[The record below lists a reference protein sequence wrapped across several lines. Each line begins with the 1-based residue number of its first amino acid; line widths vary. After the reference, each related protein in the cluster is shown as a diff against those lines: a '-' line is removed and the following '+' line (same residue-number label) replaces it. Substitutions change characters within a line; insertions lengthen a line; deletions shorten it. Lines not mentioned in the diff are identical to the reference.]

1 MLILI
6 LILLCQSSLQQES
19 KDYAVSEDQEQDPC
33 IYTYEAFQ
41 PNLSSIKEKVAL
53 ITVNRC
59 EQKDQARK
67 REKRKKSK
75 KKKQNKD
82 SKRVLKSL
90 ESGKSK
96 RKKHQTYQNKR
107 KKKKKKK
114 KKKGKKKRSKLK
126 DRRGK
131 VHREFKDWKRFV
143 GTGLESIR
151 ERFGKREDKLLAS
164 LLDGSSKWKKL
175 LKHRKTMDQPQHI
188 SHHLG

>member
-1 MLILI
+1 M
-6 LILLCQSSLQQES
+6 
-19 KDYAVSEDQEQDPC
+19 SEDQEQDPC

-90 ESGKSK
+90 ESGKPK
-96 RKKHQTYQNKR
+96 RKKHQTYQNK
-107 KKKKKKK
+107 KKKMA
-114 KKKGKKKRSKLK
+114 
-126 DRRGK
+126 
-131 VHREFKDWKRFV
+131 RF
-143 GTGLESIR
+143 
-151 ERFGKREDKLLAS
+151 DKAMVS
-164 LLDGSSKWKKL
+164 
-175 LKHRKTMDQPQHI
+175 RCN
-188 SHHLG
+188 

>member
-1 MLILI
+1 MS
-6 LILLCQSSLQQES
+6 QSEEQE
-19 KDYAVSEDQEQDPC
+19 KDPC

-67 REKRKKSK
+67 REKKKKSK
-75 KKKQNKD
+75 KQKQNKD

-114 KKKGKKKRSKLK
+114 KKRKKKRSKLK

>member
-1 MLILI
+1 M
-6 LILLCQSSLQQES
+6 
-19 KDYAVSEDQEQDPC
+19 SEDQEQDPC

-59 EQKDQARK
+59 EQKDQVRK

-96 RKKHQTYQNKR
+96 SKR
-107 KKKKKKK
+107 K
-114 KKKGKKKRSKLK
+114 
-126 DRRGK
+126 
-131 VHREFKDWKRFV
+131 
-143 GTGLESIR
+143 
-151 ERFGKREDKLLAS
+151 
-164 LLDGSSKWKKL
+164 
-175 LKHRKTMDQPQHI
+175 
-188 SHHLG
+188 

>member
-1 MLILI
+1 MLVLI

-19 KDYAVSEDQEQDPC
+19 KDSAVSEEQEQDPC

-59 EQKDQARK
+59 EQKDQVRK

-96 RKKHQTYQNKR
+96 RKKHQTFKRKR
-107 KKKKKKK
+107 KKKQKKKK
-114 KKKGKKKRSKLK
+114 KRSRQK

-131 VHREFKDWKRFV
+131 VHREFQDWKRFV
-143 GTGLESIR
+143 GTGTESIK
-151 ERFGKREDKLLAS
+151 ETFGKRQDKLLAS
-164 LLDGSSKWKKL
+164 LMGGSSKWRKL
-175 LKHRKTMDQPQHI
+175 LKHRRTEDQPQHI

>member
-1 MLILI
+1 M
-6 LILLCQSSLQQES
+6 
-19 KDYAVSEDQEQDPC
+19 SEDREKDPC

-59 EQKDQARK
+59 EQKKQARNRK
-67 REKRKKSK
+67 KRKKSK
-75 KKKQNKD
+75 KNKQNKD

-90 ESGKSK
+90 KSRESKG
-96 RKKHQTYQNKR
+96 KKHQTFQRKR

-114 KKKGKKKRSKLK
+114 RKRKKKRSRLK

-143 GTGLESIR
+143 GTGMESIK
-151 ERFGKREDKLLAS
+151 EKFGKREDKLLAS
-164 LLDGSSKWKKL
+164 LVDGSSKWRKL
-175 LKHRKTMDQPQHI
+175 LKQRKTVDQPQHI